1 MRPAPDVRRV
11 VLACLAELPF
21 PLSRVDVIRV
31 LVGMPESPVL
41 RDRAPHFGALA
52 GLGVA
57 GVAALLEELMRAG
70 LVIGR
75 RHLLGGHL
83 VLTQAGH
90 RVLRG
95 EERVER
101 APFEE
106 VLEQLRG
113 WRQAQARAERRPPF
127 FLLTDATLRAIAR
140 ERPRT
145 IPQLMAVPGVG
156 VERGRAYGGDILR
169 LLNDDPGR
177 R

>member
-1 MRPAPDVRRV
+1 MRPAPDVRQV
-11 VLACLAELPF
+11 VLECLAELPF

-52 GLGVA
+52 SLGVA
-57 GVAALLEELMRAG
+57 GVAALLEELLRAG

-75 RHLLGGHL
+75 RHLLASHL

-90 RVLRG
+90 RARRR
-95 EERVER
+95 EERAEK
-101 APFEE
+101 ASFGEM
-106 VLEQLRG
+106 LEQLKG
-113 WRQAQARAERRPPF
+113 WRQAQARAERRPAF

-140 ERPRT
+140 DRPRT
-145 IPQLMAVPGVG
+145 VPELMALPGVG

-169 LLNDDPGR
+169 ILHDDPGQR
-177 R
+177 

>member
-1 MRPAPDVRRV
+1 MRQV
-11 VLACLAELPF
+11 VLECLAALPA
-21 PLSRVDVIRV
+21 PLSRVDVIRL
-31 LVGMPESPVL
+31 LVGMPEGPVL
-41 RDRAPHFGALA
+41 RDRAPQFGALA
-52 GLGVA
+52 SLGVA
-57 GVAALLEELMRAG
+57 GVTALLEELLRAG

-75 RHLLGGHL
+75 RHLLGSQL
-83 VLTQAGH
+83 VLTQAGR

-95 EERVER
+95 EEGAER
-101 APFEE
+101 ASFDE

-169 LLNDDPGR
+169 LLRVDPGR